1 MKLILLLLLVLTGLG
16 LFEMIRHTF
25 YRRRIPIRIHVNG
38 SRGKS
43 SVTRLIAA
51 GLRAG
56 GIRTVAKTTGS
67 AASIIHTDGSESPI
81 RRRGGPNIREQL
93 RIFRAAA
100 AEEVQ
105 ALVLECMAVR
115 PDLQDVS
122 EHRIVAATVGV
133 ITNVRPDHME
143 VQGPSLD
150 DVAMSLA
157 GTVPRHSH
165 LITSE
170 IHYEEFLKE
179 QAQRRKSRFTSS
191 RSDAVMSEEL
201 APFRYVEFPENVS
214 LALEVCA
221 AVGVPRELALAGM
234 QTAQPDPGAL
244 SCWRIQEANKEL
256 EFISAFAAND
266 PVSYVRIWERLQLD
280 ERKADTILLMNIR
293 ADRQRRSKDLVPLF
307 GRNLSAGHYVFIG
320 EKTRVCADMLR
331 RRGFSRESVVD
342 LGGWQAEA
350 IWQRIVELATAQATV
365 VGIGNIAGVGH
376 ELLALLRAKET
387 RS

>member
-1 MKLILLLLLVLTGLG
+1 MKLILLLLLLLTGLG
-16 LFEMIRHTF
+16 LFEMIRHV
-25 YRRRIPIRIHVNG
+25 YNRRRIPIRIHVNG

-67 AASIIHTDGSESPI
+67 AASIIHADGSESPV

-115 PDLQDVS
+115 PDLQDVC

-133 ITNVRPDHME
+133 ITNVRPDHLE
-143 VQGPSLD
+143 VQGPNLD
-150 DVAMSLA
+150 DVAKSIA

-170 IHYEEFLKE
+170 IHYEEYLAK
-179 QAQRRKSRFTSS
+179 QALRRRSNFTLSRANMVTK
-191 RSDAVMSEEL
+191 EEL
-201 APFRYVEFPENVS
+201 APFRYIEFPENVS
-214 LALEVCA
+214 LALDVCA
-221 AVGVPRELALAGM
+221 AVGVPRARALAGM
-234 QTAQPDPGAL
+234 QDVRPDPGAL
-244 SCWRIQEANKEL
+244 SRMRIQEAGKEL
-256 EFISAFAAND
+256 EFINAFAAND
-266 PVSYVRIWERLQLD
+266 PVSYARIWERLQLD
-280 ERKADTILLMNIR
+280 EHVDDTILLMNIR

-307 GRNLSAGHYVFIG
+307 GNSLTAGHYVFIG

-342 LGGWQAEA
+342 LGGWPADA
-350 IWQRIVELATAQATV
+350 IWRRTVALASTKATV

-376 ELLALLRAKET
+376 ELLALLRAKER